1 MQAEILMI
9 GTELLLGQIQDT
21 NATYL
26 AQVLKENGINLFQK
40 TTVGDNKGRIMA
52 ALEGA
57 LSRSGVVLC
66 SGGLGPTEDDITRE
80 CIAELMGRPLAFRAD
95 LYDSILQRFAHIR
108 TKITENN
115 KKQATLPEG
124 AVAIENPHGTA
135 PGVLIEDA
143 RGIIFCMPGVP
154 FELKPMVEIHVIP
167 YLRQKFGLGGVLHYR
182 VLKISGMGESR
193 IDDAIGDIINAHQN
207 PSIGLLASPDVVR
220 VRIAAHAETVSDCE
234 RLIDP
239 VAAQIEARLGTYI
252 FGRNDDTLEGVVDAL
267 LLEQGF
273 TLAVAETSTGGKLAQ
288 RLVAAGSKAF
298 AGGTIS
304 RSESRPEGV
313 SARDWALDLAQRSMV
328 GCAARTGLGLVFEP
342 AENRTVAVFR
352 TPEATQEWEIGAYG
366 TGERSQ
372 LRTSIAALEFVRR
385 SLLGKSGRAVG
396 H

>member
-1 MQAEILMI
+1 MI

-52 ALEGA
+52 ALDGA

-80 CIAELMGRPLAFRAD
+80 CIAELLGRPMAFRPD
-95 LYDSILQRFAHIR
+95 LYESVLARFASIR

-124 AVAIENPHGTA
+124 AEAIENPHGTA
-135 PGVLIEDA
+135 PGVLVEDP
-143 RGIIFCMPGVP
+143 RGIIICMPGVP
-154 FELKPMVEIHVIP
+154 FELKPMVEDHVIP
-167 YLRQKFGLGGVLHYR
+167 YLRRKFGLGGVLHYR

-193 IDDAIGDIINAHQN
+193 IDDAIGDIINEHSN

-220 VRIAAHAETVSDCE
+220 VRIAAHADTVADCE

-239 VAAQIEARLGTYI
+239 VAAQIEERLGKHI
-252 FGRNDDTLEGVVDAL
+252 FGRDDETLEGVVDAL
-267 LLEQGF
+267 LVAHGY
-273 TLAVAETSTGGKLAQ
+273 TLAVAETTTGGKLAQ

-298 AGGTIS
+298 AGGLIT
-304 RSESRPEGV
+304 RAEARPEGV
-313 SARDWALDLAQRSMV
+313 SAGAWALDLAEKSML
-328 GCAARTGLGLVFEP
+328 GCSSTTGLGLVFEP

-352 TPEATQEWEIGAYG
+352 TPEATHEWEIGAYG

-372 LRTSIAALEFVRR
+372 LRTSITALEFVRR
-385 SLLGKSGRAVG
+385 CLLGKSGHATG